1 MNLIDGHVTKV
12 LEKKKFTAPEDWA
25 EPGKVFDIFVVEY
38 WDDGGDNLVTELWF
52 EEDEGNNVY
61 PGYVFQH

>member
-12 LEKKKFTAPEDWA
+12 IEKKKFTAPDDWGSSA
-25 EPGKVFDIFVVEY
+25 GKVFDIFVVEY
-38 WDDGGDNLVTELWF
+38 WDDGGTNQKELWF
-52 EEDEGNNVY
+52 DAEENKDVQ

>member
-12 LEKKKFTAPEDWA
+12 IEKKQFVQPDDWV
-25 EPGKVFDIFVVEY
+25 EPGKVHDIFVVEY
-38 WDDGGDNLVTELWF
+38 WDDGGGGQKTELWF
-52 EEDEGNNVY
+52 DAEAHKDIQ

>member
-12 LEKKKFTAPEDWA
+12 LEKKKFVAPDDWST
-25 EPGKVFDIFVVEY
+25 PGQVFDIFVVEY
-38 WDDGGDNLVTELWF
+38 WDDGGDGQTKELWF
-52 EEDEGNNVY
+52 KEDEGNNVY